1 MSFAT
6 FNAHSSPLFF
16 KNKILKFPDI
26 VSLENCIFVR
36 NCFVNNAFS
45 IFLNLFK
52 LVSDVHSYSTTN
64 VTKNLFFV
72 AKHNTKLQ
80 IIIIII
86 IIINIYS
93 G

>member
-16 KNKILKFPDI
+16 ENKILKFPDI
-26 VSLENCIFVR
+26 VSIENCIFVR

-52 LVSDVHSYSTTN
+52 LVSEVQSYSTEMSQ
-64 VTKNLFFV
+64 K
-72 AKHNTKLQ
+72 
-80 IIIIII
+80 
-86 IIINIYS
+86 IYS
-93 G
+93 LLLNTIPNALEIIQLSIH